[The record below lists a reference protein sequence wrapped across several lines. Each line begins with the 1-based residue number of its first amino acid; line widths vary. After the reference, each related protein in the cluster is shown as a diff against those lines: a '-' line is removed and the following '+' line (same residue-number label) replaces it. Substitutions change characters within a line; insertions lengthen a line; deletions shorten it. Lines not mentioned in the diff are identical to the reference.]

1 MEFQALRELFKVVLP
16 IRRKY
21 PVIGCYIKF
30 LNKIET
36 NEDKQFIEISRIKDF
51 MIRNPSLRDRI
62 LNVNV
67 FKPTKGDQICFE
79 NVFKIGTPE
88 LVEEFWLKFIE
99 LEDILFPDGKPSLE
113 FLQEDGAFGA
123 AAAGG
128 TGALSALENN
138 VVLKDVIN
146 HVKLTAAAMGPGDV
160 ISDIFQSPS
169 FTNIVK
175 TIKGNLDNGKYKL
188 SDITSTINDVLASIN
203 TGDMDENSK
212 AALQT
217 ISSAMASAE
226 QGQTPDMTG
235 IMEMVGKLKFN

>member
-36 NEDKQFIEISRIKDF
+36 NEDKQFIELSRIKDF

-88 LVEEFWLKFIE
+88 LVEEFWRKFIE

-113 FLQEDGAFGA
+113 FLHEEGAG
-123 AAAGG
+123 AAGG
-128 TGALSALENN
+128 AISALENN

-146 HVKLTAAAMGPGDV
+146 HVKMTAAAMGPGDD
-160 ISDIFQSPS
+160 ITDIFQSPS

-188 SDITSTINDVLASIN
+188 SDITSTINDVLSSIN

-212 AALQT
+212 VALDT